1 MGAHSLT
8 GLAIRVFVTL
18 FVIVDPIGLTPIFMA
33 LAGDRD
39 PEQQRHLARRTV
51 LVAGGVML
59 TFALVGGPLLHH
71 FGISLDAF
79 RIAGGIL
86 LFRIAAAMV
95 FATLQRETAEEKAE
109 AMTRRDIS
117 VFPMAIPM
125 MAGPGALASVM
136 ILAGEAEPVRFGVL
150 IVLTGIAAIAALSY
164 LAFRAAGPLG
174 RVLGQTGVNV
184 ITRVLGVVLAALAVQ
199 YVADGV
205 RGLLPRL

>member
-1 MGAHSLT
+1 M
-8 GLAIRVFVTL
+8 TL

-39 PEQQRHLARRTV
+39 QAEQRHLARRTV

-59 TFALVGGPLLHH
+59 CFALVGGPLLHH

-95 FATLQRETAEEKAE
+95 FATHQRETEEEKAE
-109 AMTRRDIS
+109 SLTRRDIS

-136 ILAGEAEPVRFGVL
+136 ILAGEAEPRRFGTL
-150 IVLTGIAAIAALSY
+150 IVLAGVAVVAALSY
-164 LAFRAAGPLG
+164 LALRLAGPLG
-174 RVLGQTGVNV
+174 RVLGRTGVNV

-205 RGLLPRL
+205 RALLPRL